1 MGRSMMLGWLGDML
15 QGLIDIVFKPIM
27 DIFNKFLQSLMTLV
41 VGFSV
46 NFVVEMVKCYLNVAL
61 YHISIFMLSIVDFIE
76 MCFRAF
82 AGLDNDG
89 ASGLRLSIDGKSGDI
104 LIQMLTSR
112 AVLDIFFAT
121 AIVGVFLLIITTIFS
136 MIKVEYTTEGANNSK
151 SGIIAK
157 SLKSL
162 CNMLIIPLL
171 VIFGVVIGNQVL
183 GLIDTATG
191 GGEGN
196 KISGNL
202 WVTGATNA
210 MFANSKQLIDVDVGE
225 LGTAVVMVQNSYYTQ
240 AFLGLAAPYA
250 LQEAFKKTVTDIANI
265 WGSSTKFSEVVNSVS
280 FMGALDDGSSHV
292 NPDRSNIESG
302 FKSVAKGYRYYD
314 MQNVTTHYNIL
325 EVNYFIIILA
335 ATIIIKNLYQCCFGL
350 IDRLYR
356 CTALFIIMPIVVG
369 MTPVKDSL
377 GKWRGDF
384 IGRALAAYGVVISMN
399 LFFTIA
405 AVLLSIDIDF
415 MGSGAGSF
423 FGNLF
428 MKGLIQMVLV
438 VVGCTFINKLAGD
451 MGSYFGGTDLRATGE
466 SVQSDAK
473 KTVQDAT
480 AGIRKAVQIGG
491 AIATTVATGGMGI
504 AAKLKSGIA
513 FKNNMADAQQGLSN
527 AMANVGAPNAQIND
541 MIGNSNMSSR
551 SANETLRQYENAHND
566 INTADIKIQNASKAF
581 YAADDDMESAQ
592 SVFNDKTK
600 SREERMAARA
610 RYDEAQERKN
620 QATKDMEDATKSKET
635 AQAKVTQLEK
645 YGQDRSFDVGKAYG
659 IKKDQDAADSAAVAA
674 AQQKID
680 DLNAQKKAEQEN
692 ARIKRAMVGEAIRG
706 TVKKEF
712 DKESVF
718 DKYVTDPTIKDVKK
732 SYKDSYAQLGNVS
745 DEFKA
750 VQDNEK
756 KAKEKKEKE
765 ELEARHPWIADRRAA
780 AAQTVSKAVVEKVE
794 INNRDLNETL
804 DKLAKRYNS
813 ATDPEDKK
821 YIISQMRA
829 LNSNIDTPAGGKFD
843 ISANA
848 SYKVNFDTAGF
859 KKAIEDA
866 VKSNAKPQEIENI
879 IQEQLKRWGQA
890 GNDKLLKEL
899 HKAIEEIKNNLGK

>member
-15 QGLIDIVFKPIM
+15 GGLIDVVFKPLM

-61 YHISIFMLSIVDFIE
+61 YHITIFMLSIVDFIE

-250 LQEAFKKTVTDIANI
+250 LQESFKKTVTDIANI

-377 GKWRGDF
+377 SKWRGDF

-415 MGSGAGSF
+415 MGTGAGSF

-466 SVQSDAK
+466 SVQGDAK

-480 AGIRKAVQIGG
+480 AGIRKAVQIAGTVG
-491 AIATTVATGGMGI
+491 AAIATGGTSLAGKI
-504 AAKLKSGIA
+504 AAQKGLGTALSSKANINTKLNTLMEGNRLTD
-513 FKNNMADAQQGLSN
+513 KNLADYGAAKDLVTEQDNIIKAANSSRTQAYKDKDAADAVL
-527 AMANVGAPNAQIND
+527 
-541 MIGNSNMSSR
+541 
-551 SANETLRQYENAHND
+551 
-566 INTADIKIQNASKAF
+566 
-581 YAADDDMESAQ
+581 
-592 SVFNDKTK
+592 NDKTA
-600 SREERMAARA
+600 SREEKAAA
-610 RYDEAQERKN
+610 QKQKEEAEKTIQSSTSTIVNAKEQKVVAEN
-620 QATKDMEDATKSKET
+620 MVADFSKAHAGVDQAYNLKK
-635 AQAKVTQLEK
+635 QA
-645 YGQDRSFDVGKAYG
+645 
-659 IKKDQDAADSAAVAA
+659 DAADSEVKKH
-674 AQQKID
+674 QTTLDEQK
-680 DLNAQKKAEQEN
+680 QRSEE
-692 ARIKRAMVGEAIRG
+692 KRALAKNAVVGMV
-706 TVKKEF
+706 KDEF
-712 DKESVF
+712 DAGKVA
-718 DKYVTDPTIKDVKK
+718 DQYLPGPLKGIKK
-732 SYKDSYAQLGNVS
+732 SY
-745 DEFKA
+745 DEHRKSENSKSPEGA
-750 VQDNEK
+750 KLLENET
-756 KAKEKKEKE
+756 KAKAKKEE
-765 ELEARHPWIADRRAA
+765 EAYEKRNASWIEPRRAA
-780 AAQTVSKAVVEKVE
+780 AAQTVSKAIIEKVE
-794 INNRDLNETL
+794 INNQDLNETL
-804 DKLAKRYNS
+804 DKLAKRYNN

-829 LNSNIDTPAGGKFD
+829 LNSNIDTPASGKFD

-859 KKAIEDA
+859 KKAIENA
-866 VKSNAKPQEIENI
+866 VKTNAKPQEIENI
-879 IQEQLKRWGQA
+879 IQEQLKQWGQA

>member
-1 MGRSMMLGWLGDML
+1 MMLGFLGDIL
-15 QGLIDIVFKPIM
+15 KGLVDLILKPIL
-27 DIFNKFLQSLMTLV
+27 DFFNKLLQSLVTLV
-41 VGFSV
+41 VGFAV
-46 NFVVEMVKCYLNVAL
+46 NFVVETIKCYLNVAL
-61 YHISIFMLSIVDFIE
+61 YHISIFMLSIIDFIE

-112 AVLDIFFAT
+112 EVLDIFFAT

-191 GGEGN
+191 GGDGN

-210 MFANSKQLIDVDVGE
+210 MFATSNPILEEVPEINGTLISINTTYT
-225 LGTAVVMVQNSYYTQ
+225 TAY
-240 AFLGLAAPYA
+240 LGLAGSYA
-250 LQEAFKKTVTDIANI
+250 LQESFKKTVNDIGNI
-265 WGSSTKFSEVVNSVS
+265 WGASTKFMEVVNSVS
-280 FMGALDDGSSHV
+280 FMGPLDDGSLHV
-292 NPDRSNIESG
+292 NPNRGNIESG
-302 FKSVAKGYRYYD
+302 FRNVERGYRYYN
-314 MQNVTTHYNIL
+314 MLNVTTHYNIL
-325 EVNYFIIILA
+325 EVNYFVIILA
-335 ATIIIKNLYQCCFGL
+335 STVIIKNLYQCCFGL

-377 GKWRGDF
+377 SKWRGDF

-405 AVLLSIDIDF
+405 SVLLSIDIDF
-415 MGSGAGSF
+415 MGTGAGSF

-428 MKGLIQMVLV
+428 MKGLIQMTLV

-466 SVQSDAK
+466 SVEGDAK

-480 AGIRKAVQIGG
+480 AGIRKGIQIGG
-491 AIATTVATGGMGI
+491 VVAKTIATGGMGI
-504 AAKLKSGIA
+504 AAKIGSSMA

-527 AMANVGAPNAQIND
+527 AMANVGTPNAQIND

-551 SANETLRQYENAHND
+551 TANETLRQYESAHND
-566 INTADIKIQNASKAF
+566 INSADIKIQNASKAF
-581 YAADDDMESAQ
+581 YDADDDMEKAQ
-592 SVFNDKTK
+592 SVFNDSTK
-600 SREERMAARA
+600 SRDERMAART
-610 RYDEAQERKN
+610 RYEEAKGRRD

-635 AQAKVTQLEK
+635 AQDKVTQLEK

-659 IKKDQDAADSAAVAA
+659 IKKDQDAADAAAVAA

-680 DLNAQKKAEQEN
+680 DLNAQKQEEKQA
-692 ARIKRAMVGEAIRG
+692 ARIKRAMIGEAIRG
-706 TVKKEF
+706 AAKSEI
-712 DKESVF
+712 DPESVF
-718 DKYVTDPTIKDVKK
+718 DKYATNPTVKDLKK
-732 SYKDSYAQLGNVS
+732 SYKDSYAKLGSTS

-750 VQDNEK
+750 IQDNEK

-780 AAQTVSKAVVEKVE
+780 AAQTVSKAMIEKVE

-804 DKLAKRYNS
+804 DKLAKRYNN

-829 LNSNIDTPAGGKFD
+829 LNSNIDTPAGGKFN
-843 ISANA
+843 ISTNA

-879 IQEQLKRWGQA
+879 IQDQLKKWGQT

>member
-1 MGRSMMLGWLGDML
+1 MMLGWLGDML

-41 VGFSV
+41 IGFAV

-61 YHISIFMLSIVDFIE
+61 YHISIFMLSIIDFIE

-210 MFANSKQLIDVDVGE
+210 MFANSKQLIGAVDVGDI
-225 LGTAVVMVQNSYYTQ
+225 GSAVVMVQNKYYTQ
-240 AFLGLAAPYA
+240 AFLDLAAPYA

-265 WGSSTKFSEVVNSVS
+265 WGASTKFSEVVNSVS

-292 NPDRSNIESG
+292 NPNRSTIESG
-302 FKSVAKGYRYYD
+302 FKSVEKGYRYYN

-325 EVNYFIIILA
+325 EVNYFVIILA
-335 ATIIIKNLYQCCFGL
+335 STIIIKNLYQCCFGL

-377 GKWRGDF
+377 SKWRGDF

-415 MGSGAGSF
+415 MGAGAGSF

-438 VVGCTFINKLAGD
+438 VVGCTFIKSLSND
-451 MGSYFGGTDLRATGE
+451 IGSYFGGTDLRATGE
-466 SVQSDAK
+466 SVESDAK

-480 AGIRKAVQIGG
+480 AGIRKAVDIAGAATV
-491 AIATTVATGGMGI
+491 AIATGGISLAGKI
-504 AAKLKSGIA
+504 KSGMA
-513 FKNNMADAQQGLSN
+513 FKNDMKDAQGSLEEARQGH
-527 AMANVGAPNAQIND
+527 A
-541 MIGNSNMSSR
+541 
-551 SANETLRQYENAHND
+551 
-566 INTADIKIQNASKAF
+566 
-581 YAADDDMESAQ
+581 
-592 SVFNDKTK
+592 
-600 SREERMAARA
+600 
-610 RYDEAQERKN
+610 
-620 QATKDMEDATKSKET
+620 QATKDADFADWNIKKEEERRNLATQRMNDAQSVLNDKNASKEDKEK
-635 AQAKVTQLEK
+635 AKATLDSESK
-645 YGQDRSFDVGKAYG
+645 AFKAADDRLDAAKKAKADAQDRQDRFGKQMAESS
-659 IKKDQDAADSAAVAA
+659 D
-674 AQQKID
+674 KITA
-680 DLNAQKKAEQEN
+680 LNSQKKEEQEK
-692 ARIKRAMVGEAIRG
+692 ARMKRAMVGETIRG

-712 DKESVF
+712 DTESVF
-718 DKYVTDPTIKDVKK
+718 DKYVTDPTVKDLKK
-732 SYKDSYAQLGNVS
+732 SYKDSYANLDNVS
-745 DEFKA
+745 PDFAAFKKS
-750 VQDNEK
+750 EK
-756 KAKEKKEKE
+756 AAKDKKEKE
-765 ELEARHPWIADRRAA
+765 DLEARNPVIAERRGKAA
-780 AAQTVSKAVVEKVE
+780 GESAQAITEIAKVNE
-794 INNRDLNETL
+794 ESNNKLIKTLMDMYNNATNDKDKEHIMSRLRAINPDIMT
-804 DKLAKRYNS
+804 
-813 ATDPEDKK
+813 PE
-821 YIISQMRA
+821 
-829 LNSNIDTPAGGKFD
+829 GGKFTTE
-843 ISANA
+843 SYNN
-848 SYKVNFDTAGF
+848 YKVSFDTAGLSEEIKKAQMRGAGSEEF
-859 KKAIEDA
+859 ERILKEQLEKWGQTGNVKMIEEMKKAID
-866 VKSNAKPQEIENI
+866 NAAQ
-879 IQEQLKRWGQA
+879 G
-890 GNDKLLKEL
+890 
-899 HKAIEEIKNNLGK
+899 IK